1 MEPSIRAE
9 AAEGPKTSVSARDQV
24 VGETGDERRL
34 GADDREVDPFA
45 FDERRDARDIVG
57 RHGDATRHRRD
68 PGVAGSGQ
76 ELLDQRAL
84 RQPPREGVLAA
95 APADDEDPHPT
106 GRLCS
111 RAGPIDTTET
121 GTPTNSSRRC
131 T

>member
-1 MEPSIRAE
+1 MRAE
-9 AAEGPKTSVSARDQV
+9 AAEGPKTTCPRAIRSI
-24 VGETGDERRL
+24 GETGDERRL
-34 GADDREVDPFA
+34 GADDGEVDPFA

-68 PGVAGSGQ
+68 PGVAGSGK

-121 GTPTNSSRRC
+121 GTPTSSSRRC